1 MKPDN
6 GRGQMTRI
14 DSPFFLWTSGSKNKL
29 VERRWCTHLWRFVSL
44 SRKFL
49 LIFKN
54 LLIFFF
60 SRGEVAVVAI
70 IISLSLSFSE
80 DIRRPV
86 QIHEIVE
93 YFVARDADL
102 SAHVNLLVDRL

>member
-1 MKPDN
+1 M
-6 GRGQMTRI
+6 
-14 DSPFFLWTSGSKNKL
+14 
-29 VERRWCTHLWRFVSL
+29 
-44 SRKFL
+44 
-49 LIFKN
+49 
-54 LLIFFF
+54 
-60 SRGEVAVVAI
+60 AVVAI
-70 IISLSLSFSE
+70 IISLSFSE

>member
-1 MKPDN
+1 M
-6 GRGQMTRI
+6 
-14 DSPFFLWTSGSKNKL
+14 
-29 VERRWCTHLWRFVSL
+29 
-44 SRKFL
+44 
-49 LIFKN
+49 
-54 LLIFFF
+54 
-60 SRGEVAVVAI
+60 AVVAI